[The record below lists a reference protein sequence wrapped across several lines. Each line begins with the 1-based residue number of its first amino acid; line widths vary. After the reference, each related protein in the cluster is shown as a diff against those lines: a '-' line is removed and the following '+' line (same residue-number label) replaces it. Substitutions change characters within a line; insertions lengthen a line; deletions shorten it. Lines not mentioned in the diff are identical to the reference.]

1 MNKKARVLITR
12 ECNRKC
18 PNCCSEY
25 NTVMK
30 GMKEISSIDAL
41 KDYDQIMIT
50 GGEPMLLPEMVR
62 IYSTGLKRNNPD
74 CTIYLYTALY
84 KSNLYDIM
92 DIIDGIHYTL
102 HIHSTPTDIANF
114 NSFQEMARLYP
125 DKSIRAYIDPAVQL
139 PVTIYP
145 WIYKRLEV
153 KPWIL
158 EGACPL
164 PEGEDLFLLS

>member
-50 GGEPMLLPEMVR
+50 GGEPMLLPEAVR
-62 IYSTGLKRNNPD
+62 VYSEGLKRNNPD

-102 HIHSTPTDIANF
+102 HIHSTPQDIANF
-114 NSFQEMARLYP
+114 NSFQELARLYP